1 MLILASASPRRREL
15 LTQIGVYFEC
25 RSADIDESVRAAE
38 SPAVY
43 VSRLA
48 LEKALVV
55 AALAPDV
62 WVLGCDTSVICEQQI
77 LGKPTHKE
85 EAVTMLLSLSGRHH
99 QVLTAVALVRG
110 EQRHTLLVIT
120 DVWFKTLSRTA
131 CEAYWETGEPQGK
144 AGSYA
149 IQGFGAVFVERIE
162 GSYSAVVGLPLQET
176 AQLLQQLAV
185 PIWQQ
190 DDSKQ
195 AP

>member
-1 MLILASASPRRREL
+1 MVASVLILASASPRRREL
-15 LTQIGVYFEC
+15 LAQIGARFEC

-38 SPAVY
+38 PPAAY

-48 LEKALVV
+48 LEKASAV

-62 WVLGCDTSVICEQQI
+62 WVLGSDTSVVCEQQI
-77 LGKPTHKE
+77 LGKPAHKE
-85 EAVTMLLSLSGRHH
+85 EAVAMLLSLSGRRH

-110 EQRHTLLVIT
+110 EQQHSLLVIT
-120 DVWFKTLSRTA
+120 DVWFKTLSRTE
-131 CEAYWETGEPQGK
+131 CEAYWDTGEPRDK

-176 AQLLQQLAV
+176 SQLLQQLAV

-190 DDSKQ
+190 
-195 AP
+195 